1 MMSLAALVLGSSL
14 MVTADAVEPPPPDPR
29 ALKRVR
35 HAERHRRTMVAVNTI
50 VAFGGDATRNQQ
62 LYTDTAFIAGSAIG
76 TVMQVWGA
84 LTAPPR
90 NVEATTHALRVAP
103 ACGPTAGGGAVCGL
117 ALAGF

>member
-1 MMSLAALVLGSSL
+1 MLWAGVGVQLGTLAG
-14 MVTADAVEPPPPDPR
+14 
-29 ALKRVR
+29 
-35 HAERHRRTMVAVNTI
+35 I

-62 LYTDTAFIAGSAIG
+62 LSDTAFIAGSAIG

-90 NVEATTHALRVAP
+90 NVEATTHALRVTR
-103 ACGPTAGGGAVCGL
+103 ACGPTAGGTVCGL